1 MITDLAP
8 LPLVPEHSPHLLQL
22 DLNPISADAGQ
33 LMNCAMGVGDATNER
48 YPMSEA
54 IRSSSSV

>member
-1 MITDLAP
+1 MITDLVP

-33 LMNCAMGVGDATNER
+33 EMNLLIGVGDATNER
-48 YPMSEA
+48 YPIRFA

>member
-1 MITDLAP
+1 MITDFAP
-8 LPLVPEHSPHLLQL
+8 LPLVPLHREHLLQL

-33 LMNCAMGVGDATNER
+33 DINLLIGVGDATNER
-48 YPMSEA
+48 YPIRFA